1 MHIPTQEIICK
12 ALEELLQ
19 SSSMDKITVRMVCE
33 KAGISRQALYNHYY
47 SLIAVLEDMITR
59 QMKQALGEQ
68 NVNLTWESGFERI
81 FSCMRE
87 HKVMLLHVY
96 RSKSRNELLG
106 IFERYGSTVVSHAIA
121 QCASDM
127 AINVSDQDLVYIM
140 RMYVYVFIGV
150 INRWMEYD
158 MHLTPAYIA
167 SRCNAV
173 MALSIRNA
181 LQRLSDCEELPLQMP
196 EKVNRMDIPQAK

>member
-47 SLIAVLEDMITR
+47 SLIAVLEDIITR

-68 NVNLTWESGFERI
+68 NANLTWESGFERI
-81 FSCMRE
+81 LSCMRE
-87 HKVMLLHVY
+87 HKMMLLHVY

>member
-68 NVNLTWESGFERI
+68 NANLTWESGFERI
-81 FSCMRE
+81 LSCMRE
-87 HKVMLLHVY
+87 HKMMLLHVY

-173 MALSIRNA
+173 MALAIRNA

>member
-81 FSCMRE
+81 LSCMRE

-181 LQRLSDCEELPLQMP
+181 LQKLSDCEELPLQMP

>member
-12 ALEELLQ
+12 ALEDLLQ

-81 FSCMRE
+81 LSCMRE

-181 LQRLSDCEELPLQMP
+181 LQKLSDCEELPLQMP

>member
-12 ALEELLQ
+12 ALEELIQ

-33 KAGISRQALYNHYY
+33 KAGLSRQALYNHYY

-68 NVNLTWESGFERI
+68 NANLTWESGFERI
-81 FSCMRE
+81 LSCMRE
-87 HKVMLLHVY
+87 HKMMLLHVY

-181 LQRLSDCEELPLQMP
+181 LQKLSDCEELPLQMP

>member
-81 FSCMRE
+81 LSCMCE

>member
-19 SSSMDKITVRMVCE
+19 SSSMDKTTVRMVCE

-47 SLIAVLEDMITR
+47 SLIAVLEDIITR

-81 FSCMRE
+81 LSCMRE

>member
-33 KAGISRQALYNHYY
+33 KAGLRRQALYNHYY

-68 NVNLTWESGFERI
+68 NANLTWESGFERI
-81 FSCMRE
+81 LSCMRE
-87 HKVMLLHVY
+87 HKMMLLHVY

-181 LQRLSDCEELPLQMP
+181 LQKLSDCEELPLQMP

>member
-33 KAGISRQALYNHYY
+33 KAGLSRQALYNHYY
-47 SLIAVLEDMITR
+47 SLIAVLEDMITL

-68 NVNLTWESGFERI
+68 NANLTWESGFERI
-81 FSCMRE
+81 LSCMRE
-87 HKVMLLHVY
+87 HKMMLLHVY

-181 LQRLSDCEELPLQMP
+181 LQKLSDCEELPLQMP

>member
-19 SSSMDKITVRMVCE
+19 SSSMDKITVRIVCE

-81 FSCMRE
+81 LSCMRE
-87 HKVMLLHVY
+87 HKMMLLHVY

-127 AINVSDQDLVYIM
+127 AINVSDYDLVYIM

>member
-33 KAGISRQALYNHYY
+33 KAGLSRQALYNHYY

-68 NVNLTWESGFERI
+68 NANLTWESGFERI
-81 FSCMRE
+81 LSCMRE
-87 HKVMLLHVY
+87 HKMMLLHVY

-106 IFERYGSTVVSHAIA
+106 IFERYGSTGVSHAIA

-181 LQRLSDCEELPLQMP
+181 LQKLSDCEELPLQMP

>member
-81 FSCMRE
+81 LSCMRE

-150 INRWMEYD
+150 INRWMEHD

>member
-68 NVNLTWESGFERI
+68 NANLTWESGFERI
-81 FSCMRE
+81 LSCMRE

>member
-47 SLIAVLEDMITR
+47 SLSAVLEDMITR

-81 FSCMRE
+81 LSCMRE

>member
-33 KAGISRQALYNHYY
+33 KAGLSRQALYNHYY

-68 NVNLTWESGFERI
+68 NANLTWESGFERI
-81 FSCMRE
+81 LSCMRE
-87 HKVMLLHVY
+87 HKMMLLHVY

-140 RMYVYVFIGV
+140 RMSVYVFIGV

-181 LQRLSDCEELPLQMP
+181 LQKLSDCEELPLQMP

>member
-81 FSCMRE
+81 LSCMRE
-87 HKVMLLHVY
+87 HKGMLLHVY

>member
-68 NVNLTWESGFERI
+68 NANLTWESGFERI
-81 FSCMRE
+81 LSCMRE
-87 HKVMLLHVY
+87 HKMMLLHVY

-173 MALSIRNA
+173 MALSLRNA

-196 EKVNRMDIPQAK
+196 EKVNQMDIPQAK

>member
-1 MHIPTQEIICK
+1 MRIPTQEIICK

-33 KAGISRQALYNHYY
+33 KAGLSRQALYNHYY

-68 NVNLTWESGFERI
+68 NANLTWESGFERI
-81 FSCMRE
+81 LSCMRE
-87 HKVMLLHVY
+87 HKMMLLHVY

-181 LQRLSDCEELPLQMP
+181 LQKLSDCEELPLQMP

>member
-1 MHIPTQEIICK
+1 
-12 ALEELLQ
+12 
-19 SSSMDKITVRMVCE
+19 
-33 KAGISRQALYNHYY
+33 
-47 SLIAVLEDMITR
+47 MITR

-68 NVNLTWESGFERI
+68 NANLTWESGFERI
-81 FSCMRE
+81 LSCMRE
-87 HKVMLLHVY
+87 HKMMLLHVY

-181 LQRLSDCEELPLQMP
+181 LQKLSDCEELPLQMP

>member
-81 FSCMRE
+81 LSCMRE

-106 IFERYGSTVVSHAIA
+106 IFERYDSTVVSHAIA

-196 EKVNRMDIPQAK
+196 EKVNQMDIPQAK

>member
-68 NVNLTWESGFERI
+68 NANLTWESGFERI
-81 FSCMRE
+81 LSCMRE

-196 EKVNRMDIPQAK
+196 EKVNRKDIPQAK

>member
-1 MHIPTQEIICK
+1 
-12 ALEELLQ
+12 
-19 SSSMDKITVRMVCE
+19 
-33 KAGISRQALYNHYY
+33 
-47 SLIAVLEDMITR
+47 
-59 QMKQALGEQ
+59 
-68 NVNLTWESGFERI
+68 
-81 FSCMRE
+81 
-87 HKVMLLHVY
+87 
-96 RSKSRNELLG
+96 
-106 IFERYGSTVVSHAIA
+106 
-121 QCASDM
+121 M

-158 MHLTPAYIA
+158 MHLTPSYIA

-181 LQRLSDCEELPLQMP
+181 LQKLSDCEELPLQMP

>member
-68 NVNLTWESGFERI
+68 NANLTWESGFERI
-81 FSCMRE
+81 LSCMRE
-87 HKVMLLHVY
+87 HKMMLLHVY
-96 RSKSRNELLG
+96 RSKAGTSCL
-106 IFERYGSTVVSHAIA
+106 
-121 QCASDM
+121 ASSSVT
-127 AINVSDQDLVYIM
+127 AA
-140 RMYVYVFIGV
+140 
-150 INRWMEYD
+150 RWSAMPS
-158 MHLTPAYIA
+158 L
-167 SRCNAV
+167 
-173 MALSIRNA
+173 NA
-181 LQRLSDCEELPLQMP
+181 LQIWRSTCRIRIWCISCACMC
-196 EKVNRMDIPQAK
+196 MFSSA

>member
-81 FSCMRE
+81 LSCMRE

-96 RSKSRNELLG
+96 RSKSWNELLG

>member
-81 FSCMRE
+81 LSCMRE

-140 RMYVYVFIGV
+140 RMYVYIFIGV

>member
-81 FSCMRE
+81 LSCMRE

-158 MHLTPAYIA
+158 MHLTPVYIA

>member
-12 ALEELLQ
+12 ALEDLLQ

-81 FSCMRE
+81 LSCMRE
-87 HKVMLLHVY
+87 HKMMLLHVY

-181 LQRLSDCEELPLQMP
+181 LQRLSDCEKLPLQMP

>member
-19 SSSMDKITVRMVCE
+19 SSSMDKITVRIVCE

-81 FSCMRE
+81 LSCMRE
-87 HKVMLLHVY
+87 HKMMLLHVY

>member
-33 KAGISRQALYNHYY
+33 KAGLSRQALYNHYY

-68 NVNLTWESGFERI
+68 NANLTWESGFERI
-81 FSCMRE
+81 LSCMRE
-87 HKVMLLHVY
+87 HKMMLLHVY

-140 RMYVYVFIGV
+140 RMYAYVFIGV

-181 LQRLSDCEELPLQMP
+181 LQKLSDCEELPLQMP

>member
-19 SSSMDKITVRMVCE
+19 SSSMDKIIVRMVCE

-68 NVNLTWESGFERI
+68 NASLTWESGFERI
-81 FSCMRE
+81 LSCMRE
-87 HKVMLLHVY
+87 HKGMLLHVY

-173 MALSIRNA
+173 MAFSIRNA

>member
-19 SSSMDKITVRMVCE
+19 SSSMDKITVRIVCE

-81 FSCMRE
+81 LSCMRE

>member
-81 FSCMRE
+81 LSCMRE
-87 HKVMLLHVY
+87 HKMMLLHVY

-196 EKVNRMDIPQAK
+196 EKVNQMDIPQAK

>member
-33 KAGISRQALYNHYY
+33 KAGLSRQALYNHYY
-47 SLIAVLEDMITR
+47 SLIAVLEYMITR

-68 NVNLTWESGFERI
+68 NANLTWESGFERI
-81 FSCMRE
+81 LSCMRE
-87 HKVMLLHVY
+87 HKMMLLHVY

-181 LQRLSDCEELPLQMP
+181 LQKLSDCEELPLQMP

>member
-68 NVNLTWESGFERI
+68 NANLTWESGFERI
-81 FSCMRE
+81 LSCMRE
-87 HKVMLLHVY
+87 HKMMLLHVQKPERAAWHLRALRQHGGQPCH
-96 RSKSRNELLG
+96 RSMR
-106 IFERYGSTVVSHAIA
+106 FRYGDQRVGSGSGVYHAHVCVCFHRRN
-121 QCASDM
+121 QPLD
-127 AINVSDQDLVYIM
+127 
-140 RMYVYVFIGV
+140 GV
-150 INRWMEYD
+150 
-158 MHLTPAYIA
+158 
-167 SRCNAV
+167 
-173 MALSIRNA
+173 
-181 LQRLSDCEELPLQMP
+181 
-196 EKVNRMDIPQAK
+196 

>member
-68 NVNLTWESGFERI
+68 NANLTWESGFERI
-81 FSCMRE
+81 LSCMRE
-87 HKVMLLHVY
+87 HKMMLLYVY

>member
-33 KAGISRQALYNHYY
+33 KAGLSRQALYNQDY
-47 SLIAVLEDMITR
+47 SLIAGLEDMITR

-68 NVNLTWESGFERI
+68 NANLTWESGFERI
-81 FSCMRE
+81 LSCMRE
-87 HKVMLLHVY
+87 HKMMLLHVY

-181 LQRLSDCEELPLQMP
+181 LQKLSDCEELPLQMP

>member
-33 KAGISRQALYNHYY
+33 KAGLSRQALYNHYY

-68 NVNLTWESGFERI
+68 NANLTWESGCERI
-81 FSCMRE
+81 LSCMRE
-87 HKVMLLHVY
+87 HKMMLLHVY

-181 LQRLSDCEELPLQMP
+181 LQKLSDCEELPLQMP

>member
-68 NVNLTWESGFERI
+68 NASLTWESGFERI
-81 FSCMRE
+81 LSCMRE
-87 HKVMLLHVY
+87 QKGMLLHVY

-150 INRWMEYD
+150 INRWMDYD

-181 LQRLSDCEELPLQMP
+181 LQRLSDCEKLPLQMP

>member
-68 NVNLTWESGFERI
+68 NASLTWESGFERI
-81 FSCMRE
+81 LSCMRE
-87 HKVMLLHVY
+87 HKGMLLHVY

-196 EKVNRMDIPQAK
+196 EKVNRMDIPQTK